1 MMTKTASENDSKT
14 SRIMIVDDHPVL
26 TRGVSLVIDEEA
38 DLEVCAVAGSAEEAL
53 SLFDECQPDMVI
65 IDLSL
70 PGKDGLELIRDLRA
84 RRDDLPV
91 LVLSAHEESQYAER
105 AMRAGAMGYLMK
117 REDIDTVARAVHT
130 VLKGEVFLSD
140 EMMPKLL
147 AKLMNRGG
155 ADDSPFAKLS
165 DRELLVFERI
175 GQGHQTREIAEQLH
189 LSPKTIQVYRDH
201 IKKKLNLRNSVEL
214 HQRAYEWVRTQAK

>member
-1 MMTKTASENDSKT
+1 MANTSTEKLTK
-14 SRIMIVDDHPVL
+14 RVLIVDDHPVL
-26 TRGVSLVIDEEA
+26 TRGVSMVIDEEP
-38 DLEVCAVAGSAEEAL
+38 DLQVCGVAQSAEDAL
-53 SLFDECQPDMVI
+53 AMFDETHPDMVI
-65 IDLSL
+65 VDLSL
-70 PGKDGLELIRDLRA
+70 PGKDGLELIRDIKA
-84 RRDDLPV
+84 RREDMPI

-105 AMRAGAMGYLMK
+105 VLRAGAMGYLMK
-117 REDIDTVARAVHT
+117 REDIDTVCQAVRS
-130 VLKGEVFLSD
+130 VLGGEVYLSED
-140 EMMPKLL
+140 MMPKLL

-155 ADDSPFAKLS
+155 GDDSPFTKLS

-175 GQGHQTREIAEQLH
+175 GQGYQTREIADQLH